1 MSEYEFDFLSPTKN
15 IKKFLELF
23 FAKFR
28 STNKTFMHKVVK
40 KCYKFIKYF
49 SFKLAHGYQLKYIF
63 IKRETDDIF
72 AHFNKYVNEVELLRT
87 QCLNKRLNNVFIRK
101 ISGSWAQLSGNYIV
115 NKEIKD
121 KIEKIIRSADK
132 YLK

>member
-1 MSEYEFDFLSPTKN
+1 
-15 IKKFLELF
+15 
-23 FAKFR
+23 
-28 STNKTFMHKVVK
+28 MHKVVK
-40 KCYKFIKYF
+40 QCYKFIKYF

-121 KIEKIIRSADK
+121 KIEKIVRSADK